1 MRDTPST
8 NSTTNTYLES
18 GMTRANVPQDALC
31 AAKRFCNVIKLTPL
45 FGEHTRTLM
54 YCAMFLLQT
63 FDSLRTFKDP
73 IPLLSGCIIYLRID
87 CF

>member
-18 GMTRANVPQDALC
+18 GMTRANGPQDALC

-45 FGEHTRTLM
+45 FGKHTYVDVLC
-54 YCAMFLLQT
+54 YVFIA
-63 FDSLRTFKDP
+63 D
-73 IPLLSGCIIYLRID
+73 I
-87 CF
+87 